1 MYQLDDIQREVFDCR
16 MLKSKGLSRKQI
28 AEQLGLTERQVK
40 RRLASNELSINSSHI
55 HNRGGIV
62 GGTINA
68 DKLTSAKANEVVI
81 NTESGKVFLSGSISG
96 DTPSWMKSKIEDWSV
111 RVFDVEPEPFP
122 MFPDKD
128 ESLFSHEDA
137 DKKRSAVTAYFT
149 QKYAG
154 KTCKILNI
162 ADLHIPFTDYKSVQG
177 ILREH
182 SDADVLMINGDLLDL
197 FAVSKYA
204 KDKEVALKREIE
216 EGRDFLEFVSKKF
229 KDVVITDGNHERRL
243 KHFVTNMIPSDMQFL
258 FPQDILQ
265 VTVSGD
271 VLKKKPLSNVHVV
284 GSWWVKLFDT
294 IFAHPDNY
302 AGANLKT
309 VQNTSEHFLLVKNEW
324 HRMCIIGH
332 THRAGWL
339 IAGEVKL
346 METGCLCHD
355 MDYHNGSK
363 FTRTKWT
370 KAYSV
375 VYIGKDG
382 LSDFNKSTV
391 YLV

>member
-1 MYQLDDIQREVFDCR
+1 
-16 MLKSKGLSRKQI
+16 
-28 AEQLGLTERQVK
+28 
-40 RRLASNELSINSSHI
+40 
-55 HNRGGIV
+55 
-62 GGTINA
+62 
-68 DKLTSAKANEVVI
+68 
-81 NTESGKVFLSGSISG
+81 
-96 DTPSWMKSKIEDWSV
+96 
-111 RVFDVEPEPFP
+111 
-122 MFPDKD
+122 
-128 ESLFSHEDA
+128 
-137 DKKRSAVTAYFT
+137 
-149 QKYAG
+149 
-154 KTCKILNI
+154 
-162 ADLHIPFTDYKSVQG
+162 
-177 ILREH
+177 
-182 SDADVLMINGDLLDL
+182 
-197 FAVSKYA
+197 
-204 KDKEVALKREIE
+204 
-216 EGRDFLEFVSKKF
+216 
-229 KDVVITDGNHERRL
+229 
-243 KHFVTNMIPSDMQFL
+243 MIPSDMQFL

>member
-1 MYQLDDIQREVFDCR
+1 

-40 RRLASNELSINSSHI
+40 RRLASNELSINSNHI

-162 ADLHIPFTDYKSVQG
+162 ADLHIPFTDYKAVQG

-265 VTVSGD
+265 VTVRGD